1 MAVCSSIALLQERFK
16 QLERV
21 KEMRQE
27 KELLKILSSSTIITH
42 SIGSDRS
49 FEFDNHHQYE
59 RVLSHSYDQYHHH
72 HHHHPITREMHN
84 NIDHHHLQP
93 LNNDKCFPLQNP
105 KPSSDQVSLSLW
117 PEIHLQT
124 MNKSRVSN
132 TSMTEID
139 GSYSDVD
146 TSLHL

>member
-27 KELLKILSSSTIITH
+27 KELLKILSA

-49 FEFDNHHQYE
+49 FEFDNHHQCE
-59 RVLSHSYDQYHHH
+59 RILSHSYDQYHHH
-72 HHHHPITREMHN
+72 HPITMEMHN

-93 LNNDKCFPLQNP
+93 LNNDKCFSLQNP
-105 KPSSDQVSLSLW
+105 KSSSDQVSLSLW
-117 PEIHLQT
+117 PETNSQT
-124 MNKSRVSN
+124 MNKSRVS
-132 TSMTEID
+132 SLTEIKFD